1 MDCFAPY
8 QTAFEQSLKTY
19 KLPSEPKG
27 LYEPI
32 AYILELGGKRLR
44 PCLVLAA
51 CEACKNS
58 YAEAQQAAL
67 AVELFH
73 NFTLIHDDIMDEAPL
88 RRGKATVHSKWNLNT
103 GILSGDAMLILAYQQ
118 FASYNPELQADL
130 MALFS
135 KTALEVCEG
144 QEYDVAFEQLT
155 AVSENAYLKMIQFKT
170 AVLVAAALKMGA
182 LIGAS
187 DSESAELFYD
197 FGLALGTAF
206 QIQDDYLDAFGDPET
221 FGKQVGGDILENKKT
236 FLVVKL
242 QELGSIE
249 QRQALD
255 HWFGA
260 NAHASSEE
268 KVAEVKQLFTESGAA
283 EATREAVQAYT
294 KESQRILGSLEKR
307 GIKTTTLAAFSE
319 ALLLRNL

>member
-19 KLPSEPKG
+19 NLPSEPKG
-27 LYEPI
+27 LYDPI
-32 AYILELGGKRLR
+32 AYILALGGKRLR

-118 FASYNPELQADL
+118 FTAYTPELQANL

-144 QEYDVAFEQLT
+144 QEYDVAFEQLP
-155 AVSENAYLKMIQFKT
+155 AVSESAYLKMIQFKT

-182 LIGAS
+182 LIGAA
-187 DSESAELFYD
+187 DPESAELFYD
-197 FGLALGTAF
+197 FGMALGTAF

-236 FLVVKL
+236 YLVVKL

-255 HWFGA
+255 YWFGA
-260 NAHASSEE
+260 NTHTSSQE
-268 KVAEVKQLFTESGAA
+268 KVAEVKRLFTESGAA
-283 EATREAVQAYT
+283 KATREAVQAHT
-294 KESQRILGSLEKR
+294 KESQRILTSLEKK
-307 GIKTTTLAAFSE
+307 GIKTSTLAAFSE

>member
-32 AYILELGGKRLR
+32 AYIMALGGKRLR

-155 AVSENAYLKMIQFKT
+155 AVSESAYLKMIQFKT

>member
-144 QEYDVAFEQLT
+144 QEFDVAFEQLP
-155 AVSENAYLKMIQFKT
+155 AVSESAYLKMIQFKT

>member
-32 AYILELGGKRLR
+32 AYIMALGGKRLR

-170 AVLVAAALKMGA
+170 AVLVAAALKMG
-182 LIGAS
+182 
-187 DSESAELFYD
+187 
-197 FGLALGTAF
+197 
-206 QIQDDYLDAFGDPET
+206 
-221 FGKQVGGDILENKKT
+221 
-236 FLVVKL
+236 
-242 QELGSIE
+242 
-249 QRQALD
+249 
-255 HWFGA
+255 GA
-260 NAHASSEE
+260 NWC
-268 KVAEVKQLFTESGAA
+268 V
-283 EATREAVQAYT
+283 
-294 KESQRILGSLEKR
+294 
-307 GIKTTTLAAFSE
+307 
-319 ALLLRNL
+319 

>member
-19 KLPSEPKG
+19 NLPSEPKG
-27 LYEPI
+27 LYDPI
-32 AYILELGGKRLR
+32 AYILALGGKRLR

-51 CEACKNS
+51 CEACKDS

-118 FASYNPELQADL
+118 FAYYNPGLQAEL

-144 QEYDVAFEQLT
+144 QEYDVAFEQLA
-155 AVSENAYLKMIQFKT
+155 AVSEGAYLKMIQFKT

-182 LIGAS
+182 LIGSA
-187 DSESAELFYD
+187 DAESAELFYD

-236 FLVVKL
+236 YLVIKL

-249 QRQALD
+249 QRKTLD
-255 HWFGA
+255 HWFGT
-260 NAHASSEE
+260 NADTSSEE
-268 KVAEVKQLFTESGAA
+268 KVTEVKRLFTESGAA
-283 EATREAVQAYT
+283 EATRKAVHAYT
-294 KESQRILGSLEKR
+294 KESQHILSSLEKR
-307 GIKTTTLAAFSE
+307 GIKTKTLAAFSE

>member
-32 AYILELGGKRLR
+32 AYIMALGGKRLR

-155 AVSENAYLKMIQFKT
+155 AVSESAYLKMIKFKT

>member
-27 LYEPI
+27 LYDPI
-32 AYILELGGKRLR
+32 AYILALGGKRLR

-155 AVSENAYLKMIQFKT
+155 AVSESAYLKMIQFKT

-221 FGKQVGGDILENKKT
+221 FGKQLGGDILENKKT

>member
-19 KLPSEPKG
+19 NLPSEPKG
-27 LYEPI
+27 LYDPI
-32 AYILELGGKRLR
+32 AYILALGGKRLR

-51 CEACKNS
+51 CEACKDS

-118 FASYNPELQADL
+118 FAYYNPCLQAEL

-144 QEYDVAFEQLT
+144 QEYDVAFEQLA
-155 AVSENAYLKMIQFKT
+155 AVNEGAYLKMIQFKT
-170 AVLVAAALKMGA
+170 AILVAAALKMGA
-182 LIGAS
+182 LIGSA
-187 DSESAELFYD
+187 DAESAELFYN

-236 FLVVKL
+236 YLVIKL

-249 QRQALD
+249 QRKTLD
-255 HWFGA
+255 HWFGR
-260 NAHASSEE
+260 NADTASEE
-268 KVAEVKQLFTESGAA
+268 KVTVVKRLFTESGAA
-283 EATREAVQAYT
+283 EATRKAVHAYT
-294 KESQRILGSLEKR
+294 KESQHILSSLEKR
-307 GIKTTTLAAFSE
+307 GITTKTLAAFSE

>member
-1 MDCFAPY
+1 M
-8 QTAFEQSLKTY
+8 
-19 KLPSEPKG
+19 PSEPKG

-32 AYILELGGKRLR
+32 AYILALGGKRLR

-236 FLVVKL
+236 FFVVKL

>member
-118 FASYNPELQADL
+118 LASYNPELQADL

-155 AVSENAYLKMIQFKT
+155 AVSESAYLKMIQFKT

-283 EATREAVQAYT
+283 EATRAAVQAYT
-294 KESQRILGSLEKR
+294 KESQRILGSLEQR

>member
-1 MDCFAPY
+1 MDCFATY

-88 RRGKATVHSKWNLNT
+88 RRGKATVHSKWNFNT

-155 AVSENAYLKMIQFKT
+155 AVSESAYLKMIQFKT

>member
-1 MDCFAPY
+1 
-8 QTAFEQSLKTY
+8 
-19 KLPSEPKG
+19 
-27 LYEPI
+27 
-32 AYILELGGKRLR
+32 
-44 PCLVLAA
+44 
-51 CEACKNS
+51 
-58 YAEAQQAAL
+58 
-67 AVELFH
+67 
-73 NFTLIHDDIMDEAPL
+73 MDEAPL

-268 KVAEVKQLFTESGAA
+268 KVAEVKRLFTESGAA

>member
-19 KLPSEPKG
+19 NLPSEPKG
-27 LYEPI
+27 LYDPI
-32 AYILELGGKRLR
+32 AYIMALGGKRLR

-88 RRGKATVHSKWNLNT
+88 RRGKTTVHSKWNLNT

-118 FASYNPELQADL
+118 LASYNPELQADL

-144 QEYDVAFEQLT
+144 QEYDVAFEQLP
-155 AVSENAYLKMIQFKT
+155 AVSERAYLKMIQFKT

-182 LIGAS
+182 LIGVA

-260 NAHASSEE
+260 NAHASSGE
-268 KVAEVKQLFTESGAA
+268 KVAKVKQLFTESGAA
-283 EATREAVQAYT
+283 EATREAVRAYT
-294 KESQRILGSLEKR
+294 KESQLILNSLEKR
-307 GIKTTTLAAFSE
+307 GIKTNTLSAFSE

>member
-19 KLPSEPKG
+19 NLPSEPKG
-27 LYEPI
+27 LYDPI
-32 AYILELGGKRLR
+32 AYILALGGKRLR

-51 CEACKNS
+51 CEAFKNS

-118 FASYNPELQADL
+118 LASYNPELQADL

-144 QEYDVAFEQLT
+144 QEFDVAFEQLP
-155 AVSENAYLKMIQFKT
+155 AVSESAYLKMIQFKT

-221 FGKQVGGDILENKKT
+221 FGKQLGGDILENKKT
-236 FLVVKL
+236 YLVVKL

-260 NAHASSEE
+260 NAHASSKE

>member
-19 KLPSEPKG
+19 NLPSEPKG
-27 LYEPI
+27 LYDPI
-32 AYILELGGKRLR
+32 AYILALGGKRLR

-118 FASYNPELQADL
+118 FTAYTPELQANL

-144 QEYDVAFEQLT
+144 QEYDVAFEQLP
-155 AVSENAYLKMIQFKT
+155 AVSESAYLKMIQFKT

-182 LIGAS
+182 LIGAA
-187 DSESAELFYD
+187 DPESAELFYD
-197 FGLALGTAF
+197 FGMALGTAF
-206 QIQDDYLDAFGDPET
+206 QIQDDHLDAFGDPET

-236 FLVVKL
+236 YLVVKL

-255 HWFGA
+255 YWFGA
-260 NAHASSEE
+260 NTHTSSQE
-268 KVAEVKQLFTESGAA
+268 KVAEVKRLFTESGAA
-283 EATREAVQAYT
+283 KATREAVQAHT
-294 KESQRILGSLEKR
+294 KESQRILTSLEKK
-307 GIKTTTLAAFSE
+307 GIKTSTLAAFSE

>member
-155 AVSENAYLKMIQFKT
+155 AVSESAYLKMIKFKT

>member
-144 QEYDVAFEQLT
+144 QEFDVAFEQLP
-155 AVSENAYLKMIQFKT
+155 AVSESAYLKMIQFKT

-221 FGKQVGGDILENKKT
+221 FGKQLGGDILENKKT
-236 FLVVKL
+236 YLVVKL

-260 NAHASSEE
+260 NAHASSKE

-294 KESQRILGSLEKR
+294 LESQRILGSLEKR

>member
-27 LYEPI
+27 LYDPI

-144 QEYDVAFEQLT
+144 QEYDVAFEQLN

>member
-32 AYILELGGKRLR
+32 AYIMALGGKRLR

-155 AVSENAYLKMIQFKT
+155 AVSESAYLKMIKFKT

-307 GIKTTTLAAFSE
+307 GIKTTTLATFSE

>member
-32 AYILELGGKRLR
+32 AYILALGGKRLR

-144 QEYDVAFEQLT
+144 QEFDVAFEQLT
-155 AVSENAYLKMIQFKT
+155 AVSESAYLKMIQFKT

>member
-19 KLPSEPKG
+19 KLPSEPSG
-27 LYEPI
+27 LYDPI
-32 AYILELGGKRLR
+32 SYILHLGGKRLR

-51 CEACKNS
+51 CEACKKS
-58 YAEAQQAAL
+58 YDQAHQAAL

-118 FASYNPELQADL
+118 FAHYNVSLQATL
-130 MALFS
+130 NALFS
-135 KTALEVCEG
+135 QTALEVCEG
-144 QEYDVAFEQLT
+144 QEYDVAFEQMPQ
-155 AVSENAYLKMIQFKT
+155 VSEAAYLKMIQFKT

-182 LIGAS
+182 LIGEA
-187 DSESAELFYD
+187 DSVSADLFYD

-236 FLVVKL
+236 YLVVKL
-242 QELGSIE
+242 QELGSSS
-249 QRQALD
+249 QRDTLD
-255 HWFGA
+255 YWFGGNA
-260 NAHASSEE
+260 NTESQK
-268 KVAEVKQLFTESGAA
+268 KVTEVKKLFAESGAA
-283 EATREAVQAYT
+283 EATREAVHAFT
-294 KESQRILGSLEKR
+294 KESQQILITLEKR
-307 GIKTTTLAAFSE
+307 GINTAMLKAFSE

>member
-27 LYEPI
+27 LYDPI
-32 AYILELGGKRLR
+32 AYILALGGKRLR

-118 FASYNPELQADL
+118 LASYNPELQADL

-144 QEYDVAFEQLT
+144 QEFDVAFEQLP
-155 AVSENAYLKMIQFKT
+155 AVSESAYLKMIQFKT

-221 FGKQVGGDILENKKT
+221 FGKQLGGDILENKKT

-242 QELGSIE
+242 RELGSIE

-260 NAHASSEE
+260 NAHASSKE

-294 KESQRILGSLEKR
+294 LESQRILGSLEKR

>member
-8 QTAFEQSLKTY
+8 QTAFEQSLKNY

-130 MALFS
+130 TALFS

-155 AVSENAYLKMIQFKT
+155 AVSESAYLKMIQFKT

-268 KVAEVKQLFTESGAA
+268 KVAEVKQLFTESGAT

-307 GIKTTTLAAFSE
+307 GIKTTTLSAFSE

>member
-19 KLPSEPKG
+19 NLPSEPKG
-27 LYEPI
+27 LYDPI
-32 AYILELGGKRLR
+32 AYILALGGKRLR

-51 CEACKNS
+51 CEACKDS

-118 FASYNPELQADL
+118 FAYYNPGLQAEL

-144 QEYDVAFEQLT
+144 QEYDVAFEQLA
-155 AVSENAYLKMIQFKT
+155 AVSEGAYLKMIQFKT

-182 LIGAS
+182 LIGSA
-187 DSESAELFYD
+187 DTESAELFYD

-236 FLVVKL
+236 YLVIKL

-249 QRQALD
+249 QRKILD
-255 HWFGA
+255 HWFGT
-260 NAHASSEE
+260 NADTSSEE
-268 KVAEVKQLFTESGAA
+268 KVTEVKRLFTESGAA
-283 EATREAVQAYT
+283 EATRKAVHAYT
-294 KESQRILGSLEKR
+294 KESQHILSSLEKR
-307 GIKTTTLAAFSE
+307 GITTKTLAAFSE